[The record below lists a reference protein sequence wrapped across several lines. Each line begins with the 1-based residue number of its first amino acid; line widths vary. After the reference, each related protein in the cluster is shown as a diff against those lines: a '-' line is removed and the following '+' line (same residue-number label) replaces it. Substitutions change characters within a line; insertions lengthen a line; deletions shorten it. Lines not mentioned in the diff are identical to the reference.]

1 MLSITG
7 FKIVKE
13 FIESSTQTVRDIY
26 LQEGAAGDTGD
37 KIAALAG
44 KKSIPVMFWPHDD
57 MKKIFQGK
65 IKNGIVA
72 RLDKFAYSDIDVI
85 LDKRPDK
92 SFFVILDRV
101 YDPHNLGAIARSA
114 HCFGAAAVVIQERR
128 APSITETSIHA
139 SAGALAHLPVVQVVN
154 LSRTVDYLKKK
165 GFWVYGTSAGAG
177 GGDVALMDFSGDVV
191 IIFGSEGEGIRK
203 KLLERCDF
211 EVSVPMGRGFDSLN
225 VSVAAG
231 IVLYTVNKKL
241 FPQ

>member
-7 FKIVKE
+7 LKIVKE
-13 FIESSTQTVRDIY
+13 FIESSTQTIRDIY
-26 LQEGAAGDTGD
+26 LQEGAAGDTGE
-37 KIAALAG
+37 KIAALAK
-44 KKSIPVMFWPHDD
+44 KKSIPVMVCPHDD

-65 IKNGIVA
+65 IKNGVVA
-72 RLDKFAYSDIDVI
+72 RLDKFAYSDIDII
-85 LDKRPDK
+85 LDRRRDK
-92 SFFVILDRV
+92 SFFVMLDRV
-101 YDPHNLGAIARSA
+101 YDPHNIGAIARSA

-128 APSITETSIHA
+128 APSITETAIHA

-154 LSRTVDYLKKK
+154 LSRTVDYLKKR
-165 GFWVYGTSAGAG
+165 GFWVYGTSAGVK
-177 GGDVALMDFSGDVV
+177 GGDVARIDFTGDVA

-203 KLLERCDF
+203 KLLEKCDF
-211 EVSVPMGRGFDSLN
+211 EVFVPMGRGFESLN